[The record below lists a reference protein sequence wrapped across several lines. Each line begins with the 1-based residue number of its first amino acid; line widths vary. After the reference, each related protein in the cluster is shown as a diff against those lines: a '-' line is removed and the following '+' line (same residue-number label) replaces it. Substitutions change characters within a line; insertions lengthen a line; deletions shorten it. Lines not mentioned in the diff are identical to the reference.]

1 MNLSGEE
8 RYAVV
13 IYRIQKANSAL
24 KEAEGN
30 LQMDF
35 WTVVA
40 NRLYYACYYAVS
52 ALLIKNSFMAQTHA
66 GVIRLFGLH
75 FVTTGLVDKKY
86 SKLYGKL
93 FELRQTGD
101 YDDVY
106 LIEKKDVDFLIEP
119 VKEFLVE
126 IERLLDL

>member
-35 WTVVA
+35 GQ
-40 NRLYYACYYAVS
+40 L
-52 ALLIKNSFMAQTHA
+52 
-66 GVIRLFGLH
+66 
-75 FVTTGLVDKKY
+75 
-86 SKLYGKL
+86 
-93 FELRQTGD
+93 
-101 YDDVY
+101 
-106 LIEKKDVDFLIEP
+106 
-119 VKEFLVE
+119 
-126 IERLLDL
+126 